1 MKKRD
6 KKLILHRETLQRLGA
21 RELGQGDLAKAQ
33 GALDADFGP
42 QTSCVKPDCCGT
54 E

>member
-6 KKLILHRETLQRLGA
+6 KKLVLHRETLHRLGA
-21 RELGQGDLAKAQ
+21 KELEPGALAKAQ
-33 GALDADFGP
+33 GALDDFGP